1 MSEDRLEQQEIVKL
15 AAVVGAKAAMEAL
28 EKERQRDRRE
38 MADRRLRNTKLLLR
52 NYRMFCA
59 HVDHAVYEV
68 EETETAEEI
77 IADLM
82 MPGRDN
88 ALIVESIRKSA
99 ERTATIVR
107 HMKTM
112 MDLYQV
118 YCHTMGTA
126 EDERRWR
133 VINALYISDE
143 RRTIPQ
149 LAAEEGV
156 VERTIYKDID
166 VASEKIAA
174 LMFGI
179 DGMKR
184 R

>member
-1 MSEDRLEQQEIVKL
+1 
-15 AAVVGAKAAMEAL
+15 
-28 EKERQRDRRE
+28 
-38 MADRRLRNTKLLLR
+38 
-52 NYRMFCA
+52 
-59 HVDHAVYEV
+59 
-68 EETETAEEI
+68 
-77 IADLM
+77 
-82 MPGRDN
+82 
-88 ALIVESIRKSA
+88 
-99 ERTATIVR
+99 
-107 HMKTM
+107 
-112 MDLYQV
+112 
-118 YCHTMGTA
+118 MGTA

-143 RRTIPQ
+143 RRTISQ
-149 LAAEEGV
+149 LDADEGV